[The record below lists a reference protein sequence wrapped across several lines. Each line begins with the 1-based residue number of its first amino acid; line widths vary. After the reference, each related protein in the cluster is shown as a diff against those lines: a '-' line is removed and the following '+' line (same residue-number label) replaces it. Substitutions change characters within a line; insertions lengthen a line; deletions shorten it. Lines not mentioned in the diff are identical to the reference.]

1 MYEGNNNQFN
11 YGPQGTPPQQY
22 PPQYPPY
29 SPYPQYPQYQY
40 VPVTPPVIDPEQ
52 VARDEEKRSIK
63 KAALWIGLPCLA
75 LSAIGIIFSLLV
87 QISLTY
93 IEKYTNVTAEQAL
106 EFLQNPAIQQVTQI
120 LLSSLM
126 FLVPFSIAAK
136 ASKHKIS
143 TLISFKKV
151 EKGKILPY
159 LFFGMGFCAF
169 AQIASSYIS
178 SLIESFGFEYNV
190 YFGENPKGIYG
201 FLLSFI
207 ATAIV
212 PALVEEF
219 ACRGVILGLLK
230 KHGEGFAIL
239 VSAIVFGV
247 MHGNFQQIPFATIVG
262 LILGYIY
269 IKTNSIWICVA
280 VHGIN
285 NAVSVI
291 MSYLD
296 GVLSVN
302 LQNVVYMS
310 YLISCLLLSGIGVL
324 LLVKNN
330 AADFALKKVEGKLTG
345 KQKFRVFF
353 LYWAI
358 LVFLIIN
365 IVEALSYFNIN
376 IMDFIYSFIY
386 QALGSAGV

>member
-1 MYEGNNNQFN
+1 MYEENNNQYN
-11 YGPQGTPPQQY
+11 YGQQGTPPQQY

-29 SPYPQYPQYQY
+29 PPYPQYQY
-40 VPVTPPVIDPEQ
+40 APVAPPVIDPEQ
-52 VARDEEKRSIK
+52 AAREEEKRSIK
-63 KAALWIGLPCLA
+63 KVALWVGLPCLA
-75 LSAIGIIFSLLV
+75 LSAIGIIFSEFIQILL
-87 QISLTY
+87 IF
-93 IEKYTNVTAEQAL
+93 IEKYTNTTREQAID
-106 EFLQNPAIQQVTQI
+106 FLQNPAIQQVTQI

-126 FLVPFSIAAK
+126 FLLPFSIAAK
-136 ASKHKIS
+136 ASKHKLS

-178 SLIESFGFEYNV
+178 SFIESFGFEYNV
-190 YFGENPKGIYG
+190 SFGENPKGIYG

-207 ATAIV
+207 ATAIT

-239 VSAIVFGV
+239 VSAIIFGI

-269 IKTNSIWICVA
+269 VKTNSIWICVA

-302 LQNVVYMS
+302 LQNVVYMA
-310 YLISCLLLSGIGVL
+310 YLIICLLLAGIGVL
-324 LLVKNN
+324 LLSKNN
-330 AADFALKKVEGKLTG
+330 AADFTLKKAEGKLTE
-345 KQKFRVFF
+345 KQKYKTFF
-353 LYWAI
+353 MYWAI
-358 LVFLIIN
+358 IIFVIIN
-365 IVEALSYFNIN
+365 IIEALSYFNID
-376 IMDFIYSFIY
+376 IIETL
-386 QALGSAGV
+386 LGLLESAGV